1 MKTDELIR
9 LLVASGAVRVTPGGK
24 VEVKPERMSGHWVD
38 RGRGWQREGGG
49 ADEQDTGQGSSD
61 SGASVD

>member
-9 LLVASGAVRVTPGGK
+9 LLVASGAVKVTPGGK
-24 VEVKPERMSGHWVD
+24 VTVEPSKMAGHWVD

-49 ADEQDTGQGSSD
+49 ADEQDTGQD
-61 SGASVD
+61 SRD

>member
-1 MKTDELIR
+1 MNTNDLIR
-9 LLVASGAVRVTPGGK
+9 LLVASGAVRVQGGK
-24 VEVKPERMSGHWVD
+24 VKLEPERMSGHWVD

-61 SGASVD
+61 SGASVG

>member
-1 MKTDELIR
+1 MNTNELVR
-9 LLVASGAVRVTPGGK
+9 LMVASGAVRVTPEGRVTVDAGK
-24 VEVKPERMSGHWVD
+24 LTGHWVD

-49 ADEQDTGQGSSD
+49 ADEQDTGQGSRD